1 MSEIARR
8 MTDLFTDP
16 EPIEV
21 VSERGPV
28 FLERDLI
35 HRTSRNELVRSK
47 AELAIAEK
55 LHAMGVSYVYEQPLK
70 LGDRTRYPDFTI
82 ENDDS
87 GVTYY
92 WEHLGLLVDPDYAR
106 RWEIKRQAYLDAGV
120 CPIEEARDADRILIT
135 TREVQG
141 SICRRSNAWPPSF
154 LAAEHFLMACKRS
167 CVAWQRAGNRG

>member
-1 MSEIARR
+1 MKVAH
-8 MTDLFTDP
+8 
-16 EPIEV
+16 IEGAV
-21 VSERGPV
+21 PREGKVA
-28 FLERDLI
+28 L
-35 HRTSRNELVRSK
+35 K

-82 ENDDS
+82 EDDDS

-92 WEHLGLLVDPDYAR
+92 WEHLGLLLDPDYAR

-141 SICRRSNAWPPSF
+141 SGLDMPEIER
-154 LAAEHFLMACKRS
+154 LATLILS
-167 CVAWQRAGNRG
+167 G